1 MAKWAAAMEM
11 LLLVVVATVAV
22 AVVVAQ
28 SPPPPQ
34 CDPGLLSPCAAPIFF
49 GTAPSASCCSSLK
62 AQQGCFCQYAK
73 DPTNNHLIPVP
84 SSLSPTVRT
93 GSGGRLGGRQRWARI
108 DGG

>member
-11 LLLVVVATVAV
+11 LLLVVVATV

-73 DPTNNHLIPVP
+73 DPMYASYINSTNARKMIATCGIPLP
-84 SSLSPTVRT
+84 NC
-93 GSGGRLGGRQRWARI
+93 G
-108 DGG
+108 

>member
-11 LLLVVVATVAV
+11 LLLVVVAAAAV

-28 SPPPPQ
+28 APPPPPQ

-73 DPTNNHLIPVP
+73 DPTYASYINSTNARKMIAACGIPFP
-84 SSLSPTVRT
+84 NCS
-93 GSGGRLGGRQRWARI
+93 
-108 DGG
+108 